1 MPEYIPEKERKF
13 INDLY
18 IKFYPI
24 LRNQVIKIT
33 NNQSLVD
40 DLIQD
45 AFIKL
50 IKHVDT
56 LLLLEESA
64 LATYLYATIASV
76 SLDYIRKNARYNE
89 TSYDEIMTEAYF
101 TNHLIISSVEESFIC
116 KENKEELSVAISKLP
131 KRDQLLLQGKYF
143 MEYSLREIAAYTDIP
158 YANVA
163 SCLTRAKRKLL
174 KIIRKEKGYEK
185 KQ

>member
-1 MPEYIPEKERKF
+1 MSEYIPEKERKF
-13 INDLY
+13 INNLY

-33 NNQSLVD
+33 NNHSLVD

-45 AFIKL
+45 AFIRL
-50 IKHVDT
+50 IKNVDT

-64 LATYLYATIASV
+64 LATYLYATITSV
-76 SLDYIRKNARYNE
+76 SLDYIRKNSRFCE
-89 TSYDEIMTEAYF
+89 TSYDEVMTDAYI
-101 TNHLIISSVEESFIC
+101 NDHLFISSVEENLIY
-116 KENKEELSVAISKLP
+116 KENREELSVSILKLP

-143 MEYSLREIAAYTDIP
+143 MEYSLRELAAYTDIP

-174 KIIRKEKGYEK
+174 KIIRKEKSNEEK
-185 KQ
+185 